1 MTITDDRLLT
11 AVSSRLRNMLSRYA
25 PLALTLFILGLGV
38 FIVLLAQPSPLTFT
52 AGWSAPQAIDAAKL
66 APPHRAVVDGR
77 VHIHPVRQKPV
88 SRKPVAL
95 DARLD

>member
-38 FIVLLAQPSPLTFT
+38 FIVLLVQPSPLTFT
-52 AGWSAPQAIDAAKL
+52 AGWSAPQAIDAVKL
-66 APPHRAVVDGR
+66 GHPHRAVVDGR
-77 VHIHPVRQKPV
+77 DYIHLVWQKPV
-88 SRKPVAL
+88 SRKLVAFY
-95 DARLD
+95 ARLD